1 MKGDITMKPPCM
13 VVVQYILPAL
23 RVAISRQLVNE
34 LGLKRS
40 EAAKKMDVT
49 PAAITQYLNKSRGDK
64 AIDVIESS
72 ERLNELIV
80 DLARDL
86 AEDESLSD
94 IQLLKLC
101 RACQAIRS
109 EGLICELHKEI
120 MPSLQKIGVCAC
132 SLGLVEMI
140 NKL

>member
-1 MKGDITMKPPCM
+1 MNDDTTMKPPCM

-34 LGLKRS
+34 LNLKRS

-64 AIDVIESS
+64 AINVIKSS
-72 ERLNELIV
+72 ERINELII
-80 DLARDL
+80 DLAKDL
-86 AEDESLSD
+86 ADSENPSD

-101 RACQAIRS
+101 RTCQAIRS
-109 EGLICELHKEI
+109 EGLICELHKEA

-132 SLGLVEMI
+132 SMGLVETI
-140 NKL
+140 NRL

>member
-1 MKGDITMKPPCM
+1 MNDDKKMKPPCM
-13 VVVQYILPAL
+13 IVVQYILPAL

-34 LGLKRS
+34 LNLKKS
-40 EAAKKMDVT
+40 DAAKKMDVT

-64 AIDVIESS
+64 AINVIENS
-72 ERLNELIV
+72 ERISELIT

-86 AEDESLSD
+86 AVNENPSD

-120 MPSLQKIGVCAC
+120 MPSLQKIGICAC
-132 SLGLVEMI
+132 SIGLVEMI
-140 NKL
+140 NRP